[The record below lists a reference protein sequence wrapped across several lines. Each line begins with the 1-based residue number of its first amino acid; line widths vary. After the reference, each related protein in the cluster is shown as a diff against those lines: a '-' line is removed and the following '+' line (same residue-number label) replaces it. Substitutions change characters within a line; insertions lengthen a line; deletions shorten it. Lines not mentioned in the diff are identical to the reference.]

1 MKFIRTCIPRTDRM
15 KYIRLFLSLIC
26 LLLLAAT
33 AGAQGSKQSPAES
46 RYASLDGARIHY
58 ESYGKGRAALVLIHG
73 WSCSID
79 YWRDHIPGLRKGRPG
94 KTTDPPGPCPSH
106 QTKRPL

>member
-1 MKFIRTCIPRTDRM
+1 MKFTKTCIPRTDRM

-26 LLLLAAT
+26 LLLMAGT

-58 ESYGKGRAALVLIHG
+58 ESYGKGREAPVLIHG

-79 YWRDHIPGLRKGRPG
+79 YWRGLIPYFGKRRPVIGSDVPGPGL
-94 KTTDPPGPCPSH
+94 H
-106 QTKRPL
+106 